1 MKKNEKLV
9 DLNELN
15 KLGELTKLCLE
26 LTVNQGRKISELN
39 KKFLMVIDENIKW
52 IGEIKDDSSILKQG
66 VNLSRL
72 YNCLKDDTKRGYIKD
87 CLEVGYL
94 NPNGNLLMPILFY
107 QELSKYE
114 KVGSLNNVDDIL
126 SILDKC
132 FSVLESKLKSRK
144 AKDAATGFIAAISD
158 VIVAK
163 YKDNEKRSI
172 PTDYMYNSLSNILS
186 SIKSK
191 NYVVINDEEK
201 FYNYL
206 SLYYY
211 INAIEGDKIDISN
224 LMKEKIDEYN
234 SILKEEKN
242 PVHQKAKKLN
252 RYISRNS
259 IDKLSY
265 DRFPNFEDENFVGIM
280 NETRNYID
288 SDAKLDP
295 IDKASKLAIIDT
307 YKMAYYKKNK

>member
-15 KLGELTKLCLE
+15 KLGELIKLCLE
-26 LTVNQGRKISELN
+26 LTVNQERKISELN

-114 KVGSLNNVDDIL
+114 KVGNLNNVDDIL

-163 YKDNEKRSI
+163 YKDNAKRSI

-191 NYVVINDEEK
+191 NYVVITDEAK

-224 LMKEKIDEYN
+224 LIKEKIDEYN
-234 SILKEEKN
+234 SILKVEKN
-242 PVHQKAKKLN
+242 PVHQRAKKLN

-265 DRFPNFEDENFVGIM
+265 DRFPNFEDENFACIM

-307 YKMAYYKKNK
+307 YKIAYYKKNK